1 MPTDCLLS
9 AAQMSELTAVEMGDG
24 IDTDIS
30 NPDGSVGRSCK
41 YYAAA
46 GGVLSFTAQI
56 KVQAPQTGA
65 ITDSMLDE
73 IGDEGATRVPGVGR
87 IMVLEPES
95 PPVPM
100 SVMRVAN
107 DTYLANVV
115 LVRSNIPESPDVA
128 AWTRAASEIL
138 AALPR

>member
-9 AAQMSELTAVEMGDG
+9 AAQMSELTAVETSDG
-24 IDTDIS
+24 IDTDIR

-73 IGDEGATRVPGVGR
+73 IGDAGATRVPGVGR
-87 IMVLEPES
+87 MMVLEPES

-128 AWTRAASEIL
+128 AWTTAASEIL